1 MPFRLVAVQLCFKT
15 MKRQHSTFALS
26 SSFTTKQLSS
36 FKVGIDSRF
45 LVRNF
50 TDFQMFV
57 YNIVATKLLSFMI

>member
-1 MPFRLVAVQLCFKT
+1 MFQNYEKT
-15 MKRQHSTFALS
+15 TFNMFALS

-50 TDFQMFV
+50 TDFQMLFLFV
-57 YNIVATKLLSFMI
+57 YNIHKIVATKLLSFMI